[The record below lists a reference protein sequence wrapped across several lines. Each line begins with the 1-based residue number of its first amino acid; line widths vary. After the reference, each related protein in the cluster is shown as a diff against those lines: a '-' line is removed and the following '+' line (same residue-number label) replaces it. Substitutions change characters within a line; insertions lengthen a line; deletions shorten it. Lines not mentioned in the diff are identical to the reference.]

1 MVALGRLMTVDEFSQ
16 YIHRNGIGSELPY
29 PIDENGHLE
38 IPTGTRK
45 ILQGTLM
52 NCESLTS
59 VSIPGSV
66 TIISAC
72 AFLGCKNLRRVELR
86 EGLRTIDVAAFMG
99 CSNLESI
106 VIPEGVRI
114 IARDAFRG
122 CTGLT
127 RIVLP
132 SSVTV
137 IGQGAFEGCSCLTD
151 DDLSL
156 IAAKESV
163 HDVLTINATA
173 CVVGSKEAVVKI
185 LNQAFRLFGRDKIVV
200 DADASLEEINE
211 KINDANYRMAGDPDL
226 DEQPEEYG
234 TEFTLL
240 DFLDDY
246 NRMHCPCK
254 DLVLSYID
262 EEHPDGT
269 EDYGVYLNDVTK
281 EGDEY
286 IVKVKSFVNECQD
299 TYWDEEWW
307 DWCERMVR
315 LYGCKVFLNKV
326 SEVYES
332 DIHDEETRLFELA
345 GDSVKQTA
353 LDTFPYE
360 KPAPEPDDVIPF

>member
-1 MVALGRLMTVDEFSQ
+1 MAVQLFK
-16 YIHRNGIGSELPY
+16 EL
-29 PIDENGHLE
+29 IDGNGHLE
-38 IPTGTRK
+38 IPEGVRK
-45 ILQGTLM
+45 ILPNTLM
-52 NCESLTS
+52 NCEKLTS
-59 VSIPGSV
+59 VSIPRSV
-66 TIISAC
+66 TVIGAC
-72 AFLGCKNLRRVELR
+72 SFLGCKNLRRVELR
-86 EGLRTIDVAAFMG
+86 EGLQTIDVAAFMG

-114 IARDAFRG
+114 IAHDAFKG

-132 SSVTV
+132 TSVTV

-163 HDVLTINATA
+163 HDVLTINTTA

-200 DADASLEEINE
+200 NADASLEEINE
-211 KINDANYRMAGDPDL
+211 KIHEANYRMAGDPDL

-240 DFLDDY
+240 NFLDDY
-246 NRMHCPCK
+246 HRMHSPYK
-254 DLVLSYID
+254 DFVLSYID
-262 EEHPDGT
+262 DDEPDGS

-281 EGDEY
+281 EGDAY
-286 IVKVKSFVNECQD
+286 IMKVKSFVNECQD

-315 LYGCKVFLNKV
+315 LYGCKVFLHKV

-332 DIHDEETRLFELA
+332 DIHEEETRLFEPV

-353 LDTFPYE
+353 LDSFQYKE
-360 KPAPEPDDVIPF
+360 PAPEPDDEIPF

>member
-1 MVALGRLMTVDEFSQ
+1 MAIQLFK
-16 YIHRNGIGSELPY
+16 EL
-29 PIDENGHLE
+29 IDENGHLE

-52 NCESLTS
+52 NCESLIS

-114 IARDAFRG
+114 IAHDAFKG
-122 CTGLT
+122 CTGVT

-132 SSVTV
+132 TSVSI
-137 IGQGAFEGCSCLTD
+137 IGRGAFEGCTCLTD
-151 DDLSL
+151 EDHS
-156 IAAKESV
+156 IISAKESPY
-163 HDVLTINATA
+163 DVLTVSSTA
-173 CVVGSKEAVVKI
+173 CIAGPKEAIVKVI
-185 LNQAFRLFGRDKIVV
+185 NQAFRLFGRDKIVV
-200 DADASLEEINE
+200 DADAGLEEINQ
-211 KINDANYRMAGDPDL
+211 KIQEARYRTEGDPDL
-226 DEQPEEYG
+226 EDQPAEYG
-234 TEFTLL
+234 ARFTLM

-246 NRMHCPCK
+246 NRMHSPCK
-254 DLVLSYID
+254 DYVLSYID
-262 EEHPDGT
+262 EENPDGT

-281 EGDEY
+281 EDDDY
-286 IVKVKSFVNECQD
+286 VVKIKSVVNESQD

-332 DIHDEETRLFELA
+332 DIHEEETRLFEPV
-345 GDSVKQTA
+345 GDSVKLTA
-353 LDTFPYE
+353 LDSFPYE
-360 KPAPEPDDVIPF
+360 EPAPEPNDEIPF

>member
-1 MVALGRLMTVDEFSQ
+1 MAIQLF
-16 YIHRNGIGSELPY
+16 IEL
-29 PIDENGHLE
+29 IDENGHLE
-38 IPTGTRK
+38 IPEGVRK
-45 ILQGTLM
+45 ILPNTLM
-52 NCESLTS
+52 NCENLTS
-59 VSIPGSV
+59 VVIPRGV
-66 TIISAC
+66 TIVGAC
-72 AFLGCKNLRRVELR
+72 SFLGCKNLRRVELW

-114 IARDAFRG
+114 IAHDAFKG

-127 RIVLP
+127 RIALP

-137 IGQGAFEGCSCLTD
+137 IGQGAFEGCSCLND
-151 DDLSL
+151 DDRSL

-163 HDVLTINATA
+163 HDVLTINTTA

-200 DADASLEEINE
+200 NADASLEEINE
-211 KINDANYRMAGDPDL
+211 KIHEANYRMAGDPDL

-240 DFLDDY
+240 NFLDDY
-246 NRMHCPCK
+246 HRMHSPYK
-254 DLVLSYID
+254 DFVLSYID
-262 EEHPDGT
+262 DDEPDGS
-269 EDYGVYLNDVTK
+269 EDYSVYLNDVTK

-286 IVKVKSFVNECQD
+286 IVKVKSLVNESQD

-315 LYGCKVFLNKV
+315 LYGCKVFLHKV

-332 DIHDEETRLFELA
+332 DIHEEETRLFEPV

-353 LDTFPYE
+353 LDMFPYE
-360 KPAPEPDDVIPF
+360 EPAPEPNDEIPF

>member
-1 MVALGRLMTVDEFSQ
+1 MAVQLFK
-16 YIHRNGIGSELPY
+16 EL
-29 PIDENGHLE
+29 IDENGHLE

-52 NCESLTS
+52 NCESLIS

-72 AFLGCKNLRRVELR
+72 AFLGRKNLRRVELR
-86 EGLRTIDVAAFMG
+86 EGLQTIDVAAFMG

-114 IARDAFRG
+114 IAHDAFKG

-132 SSVTV
+132 TSVTV

-163 HDVLTINATA
+163 HDVLTINTTA

-185 LNQAFRLFGRDKIVV
+185 LNQAFRLFGHDKIVV
-200 DADASLEEINE
+200 NADASLEEINE
-211 KINDANYRMAGDPDL
+211 KIHEANYRMAGDPDL

-240 DFLDDY
+240 NFLDDY
-246 NRMHCPCK
+246 HRMHSPYK
-254 DLVLSYID
+254 DFVLSYID
-262 EEHPDGT
+262 DDEPDGS
-269 EDYGVYLNDVTK
+269 EDYDVYLNDVTK

-315 LYGCKVFLNKV
+315 LYGCKVILNK
-326 SEVYES
+326 EEELYGS
-332 DIHDEETRLFELA
+332 DIDNKETRMFKA
-345 GDSVKQTA
+345 DGNAVKQTT
-353 LDTFPYE
+353 LDVFPYE
-360 KPAPEPDDVIPF
+360 ESAQKSESTSQDDDDDDMPF

>member
-1 MVALGRLMTVDEFSQ
+1 MAVQLFK
-16 YIHRNGIGSELPY
+16 EL
-29 PIDENGHLE
+29 IDENGHLE
-38 IPTGTRK
+38 IPTVTRK

-52 NCESLTS
+52 NCESLIS

-86 EGLRTIDVAAFMG
+86 EGLQTIDVAAFMG

-114 IARDAFRG
+114 IAHDAFKG
-122 CTGLT
+122 CTGVT

-132 SSVTV
+132 TSVSI
-137 IGQGAFEGCSCLTD
+137 IGRGAFEGCTCLTD
-151 DDLSL
+151 EDHS
-156 IAAKESV
+156 IISAKESPY
-163 HDVLTINATA
+163 DVLTVSSTA
-173 CVVGSKEAVVKI
+173 CIAGPKEAIVKVI
-185 LNQAFRLFGRDKIVV
+185 NQAFRLFGRDKIVV
-200 DADASLEEINE
+200 SADASLEEINE
-211 KINDANYRMAGDPDL
+211 KIHEANYRMAGDPDL

-240 DFLDDY
+240 NFLDDY
-246 NRMHCPCK
+246 HRMHSPYK
-254 DLVLSYID
+254 DFVLSYID
-262 EEHPDGT
+262 DDEPDGS
-269 EDYGVYLNDVTK
+269 EDYSVYLNDVTK

-307 DWCERMVR
+307 DWCERIVR

-332 DIHDEETRLFELA
+332 DIHEEETRLFEPV

-353 LDTFPYE
+353 LDSFPYE
-360 KPAPEPDDVIPF
+360 EPAPEPNDEIPF

>member
-1 MVALGRLMTVDEFSQ
+1 MAIQLFK
-16 YIHRNGIGSELPY
+16 EL
-29 PIDENGHLE
+29 IDENGHLE
-38 IPTGTRK
+38 LPEGVRK
-45 ILQGTLM
+45 ILPGTLM
-52 NCESLTS
+52 NCENLTS
-59 VSIPGSV
+59 VIIPRGV
-66 TIISAC
+66 TIVGNCS
-72 AFLGCKNLRRVELR
+72 FLGCKNLRHVEFP
-86 EGLRTIDVAAFMG
+86 EGLRTIDVAAFFG
-99 CSNLESI
+99 CTSLESI

-114 IARDAFRG
+114 IAHDAFKG

-132 SSVTV
+132 TSVSI
-137 IGQGAFEGCSCLTD
+137 IGPGAFDGCSCLSV

-163 HDVLTINATA
+163 HDVLTITTTA
-173 CVVGSKEAVVKI
+173 CIVGSREAVVKI

-211 KINDANYRMAGDPDL
+211 KIHEANYRMSGDPDL
-226 DEQPEEYG
+226 EEQPEEYG

-246 NRMHCPCK
+246 NRMHSPSK
-254 DLVLSYID
+254 DFVLSYID

-269 EDYGVYLNDVTK
+269 EDYDVYLNDVTK

-286 IVKVKSFVNECQD
+286 IVKIKSFVNECQD

-315 LYGCKVFLNKV
+315 LYGCKVVLHR
-326 SEVYES
+326 EEELYGS
-332 DIHDEETRLFELA
+332 DIGNKETRMFKA
-345 GDSVKQTA
+345 DGNAVKQTT
-353 LDTFPYE
+353 LDVFPYE
-360 KPAPEPDDVIPF
+360 ESAQKSESTPQDEDDDDIPF